1 MDPLSITASCI
12 AILGASTATGKALNK
27 LIALRKA
34 PEDLQQL
41 FNEREASRALLVV
54 IQSALHK
61 IKGTAVY
68 RDNREAL
75 EQLLIRFRDEIGSL
89 DELLEYQLTQPEANS
104 NGLPEIR
111 KLQWLKAGQKIRDI
125 KQKIRDTRSGLKSA
139 FDALNFHQSVDA
151 YQTALQIQ
159 TVVFQNQEDSQN
171 RHATLIE
178 GFTTQ
183 SKETRRANERLQHG
197 IANISARGRELAQI
211 DTRRH
216 EELLLLLRELQLRQ
230 HGGPTRVN
238 VYDAAPLRDAV
249 GKQANNGPI
258 PDGIAPSTVRITAT
272 VATDK
277 CPPICKCCCH
287 VRTSFATPRYLR
299 RFLGQLM
306 LDYTSLLQPK
316 ACNYPP
322 CKKRP
327 GKSHFTYVFPTW
339 FASRSLIVNGT
350 SGGLTGIGAS
360 WTLRIPFILPASD
373 FLWRCIEDDD
383 LSSLRYLISQNNS
396 ILNVIDENGY
406 SPMLWATKFRFSKV
420 KHLLE
425 ALGADAGGPAQD
437 GRTVPRLLLENETY
451 NKDSLPPDPT
461 DLFDELG
468 LTDLHV
474 AAALPFYSGRLSTEL
489 LVANFVSVNS
499 TDTGGWTPLH
509 WAASRGD
516 VGAVKLLVEW
526 KANVDA
532 VDKTGITPLILAG
545 RSCSPECLKF
555 LIEEG
560 ADVRVRTN
568 EGETVLF
575 GLSKECAGFVG
586 QFIRSGVQL
595 EQKDDYGVAALLHSA
610 GRRGSAAVTAALC
623 EMGADIDSRN
633 EYGQNSILMATFKDN
648 AEVLETLVQHLQTR
662 LGVATTYDSDSV
674 MQASSSDAVGTALYE
689 MNQDEAVHSMSRC
702 RHWAP
707 DKFGFNALHDAALS
721 GSTRVMKIL
730 AEADLRGLDPLQ
742 QTKQDLLPDECFY
755 QYRDI
760 NCVAVRAPF
769 KEDEAAWRTLMDSAR
784 RQNGLSVEHKDN
796 ESLKHSSD
804 SNKNDQDQAA
814 HWDVGEQ
821 ETRLDESGD
830 ESQDEETFQDA
841 VQEL

>member
-139 FDALNFHQSVDA
+139 FDALNFHQSVNA

-159 TVVFQNQEDSQN
+159 TKGSQ
-171 RHATLIE
+171 R
-178 GFTTQ
+178 
-183 SKETRRANERLQHG
+183 
-197 IANISARGRELAQI
+197 
-211 DTRRH
+211 
-216 EELLLLLRELQLRQ
+216 
-230 HGGPTRVN
+230 
-238 VYDAAPLRDAV
+238 
-249 GKQANNGPI
+249 
-258 PDGIAPSTVRITAT
+258 
-272 VATDK
+272 
-277 CPPICKCCCH
+277 
-287 VRTSFATPRYLR
+287 
-299 RFLGQLM
+299 
-306 LDYTSLLQPK
+306 K
-316 ACNYPP
+316 A
-322 CKKRP
+322 KKRAEQMRDF
-327 GKSHFTYVFPTW
+327 ST
-339 FASRSLIVNGT
+339 ASLIYQPE
-350 SGGLTGIGAS
+350 A
-360 WTLRIPFILPASD
+360 A
-373 FLWRCIEDDD
+373 
-383 LSSLRYLISQNNS
+383 SSLKSTRDDMKNCFYSCANYSSDSTAGLLVSMFMTQHRSEMLLNNS

-545 RSCSPECLKF
+545 RSCSPECLKL